1 MRNLKVAYHQLLAR
15 NIELFDLVESHS
27 CQGVWLLDL
36 KNTQHFWMNPR
47 GAAFLGYQ
55 EVSLVDWL
63 ACITPKSWETIK
75 AFAESHP
82 QNRASELELDLQ
94 LISKDVKVF
103 HVHCFLYILLDEAGV
118 PDLLMGAMQLVLTH
132 RDAMKARF
140 NPDLKRHDDAQHLA
154 QLGHWEVNHQNQTLL
169 CSDELFRIHEVDK
182 QDYKPNDEKLLARI
196 HPDDLPAFQRAF
208 EAAIA
213 NKIPFSHQH
222 RLLFEHGRIKYIDAH
237 GITTYDAAG
246 LPLKT
251 MGTVQDITHI
261 RKYEEEVYK
270 SNSVFHNT
278 LDLLCIAGYDGY
290 FKVLNPA
297 WERQL
302 GWSIEELLQMPWNS
316 FVHPDDVLKTNEI
329 TSVIVEGQEVLQFE
343 NRYRCKDGSYIWL
356 SWNSYPYPAE
366 GVMFGV
372 ARNISKQKQTEKDL
386 RETHEK
392 LTKLAAQVPGVVYQF
407 QLFQDGR
414 TCFPYASPGIRQIYD
429 VSPEEVV
436 EDATL
441 VFERLHPGDRER
453 VTADIFESAENL
465 SIFHCEYRVILPG
478 KDPEWRLSNAR
489 PERMP
494 DGSTLWYGIITDITT
509 QKAYEQKLR
518 DSEAQLTHSRDLM
531 RYIINHN
538 TSAVAVHDTQLN
550 YVFVSQKYIRDFHL
564 EDREIIGKH
573 HYELFTD
580 LPQKWKDI
588 HQRALKGE
596 SLSADED
603 YYINAQGELI
613 WTRWDCRPWYEL
625 DGSIGGIV
633 LYTEIITE
641 RKEVEE
647 RLRKTSS
654 YLANLLNYAN
664 APIITWD
671 AAFNITRFNHAFE
684 RLTGYQSEEVLGQN
698 LSFLFPP
705 KEINDSLAKVK
716 AASGGDNW
724 DSVEIQVKRKDGAI
738 RTALWNSANIY
749 DQDGKVFVETI
760 AQGQDITER
769 ILSQQKLN
777 AAFEELEILR
787 NALDHVPIY
796 VYMKDLESTYTY
808 ANELALGLFQ
818 LRSEDLIGM
827 QDADLF
833 PPETAQKLRATDQ
846 RVFAG
851 EQTSEQID
859 SVDQAG
865 NPLYF
870 LEIKSPFYKK
880 NDKTKVAGLLGFSTD
895 ITESVN
901 HLKRIESLLQN
912 EEEQNKRLRNF
923 THIVSHNLR
932 SHTAN
937 MMGIFTLL
945 ELENSELLE
954 QEYISMIKSAA
965 ENLTQT
971 IAHLNQVLDINLTAK
986 EKIVRV
992 QLNGTI
998 ETAISSISLLAKN
1011 AGVAIIFE
1019 STEEV
1024 FVDAVPAYMD
1034 SIVLNMLTNAIK
1046 FRAEGRPAFVKVI
1059 LEKRSQEI
1067 QLRFEDNGLGI
1078 DLARHG
1084 AKLFGMYKTFHGHKD
1099 SKGLGLFITKNHIEA
1114 MGGSISVESEVGKGT
1129 TFMINFPIQA

>member
-47 GAAFLGYQ
+47 GAAFLGYS
-55 EVSLVDWL
+55 EVSLGDWISSL
-63 ACITPKSWETIK
+63 APKSWETIK
-75 AFAESHP
+75 AFAASYQESQEHM
-82 QNRASELELDLQ
+82 LELDLQ
-94 LISKDVKVF
+94 LLSKEVRVL
-103 HVHCFLYILLDEAGV
+103 HVHCILQVFSMEAGE
-118 PDLLMGAMQLVLTH
+118 PDLLIGIIEQVISPK
-132 RDAMKARF
+132 DALKARF
-140 NPDLKRHDDAQHLA
+140 NPDLKRYHDAQHLA
-154 QLGHWEVNHQNQTLL
+154 QLGHWEFNHQNQTLL
-169 CSDELFRIHEVDK
+169 WSDEVFRIHEVDK
-182 QDYKPNDEKLLARI
+182 QNYEPTYKKLLACI
-196 HPDDLPAFQRAF
+196 HPEDLQTF
-208 EAAIA
+208 ERTFENALT
-213 NKIPFSHQH
+213 NKVPFLLQH
-222 RLLFEHGRIKYIDAH
+222 RLLLADGRIKYIDAH
-237 GITTYDAAG
+237 GETTYDAFG
-246 LPLKT
+246 KPLKT
-251 MGTVQDITHI
+251 IGTIQDITHI

-302 GWSIEELLQMPWNS
+302 GWSIKELLQLPWDS
-316 FVHPDDVLKTNEI
+316 FVHPDDVLKTKDI
-329 TSVIVEGQEVLQFE
+329 TSVIVDGHEVFQFE

-366 GVMFGV
+366 EVMFGV
-372 ARNISKQKQTEKDL
+372 ARNITNQKHTEQAL
-386 RETHEK
+386 LEAHEK
-392 LTKLAAQVPGVVYQF
+392 LMKLAAQVPGVVYQF
-407 QLFQDGR
+407 QLFQNGR

-429 VSPEEVV
+429 VSPEEVA

-441 VFERLHPGDRER
+441 VFERLHPNDRDR
-453 VTADIFESAENL
+453 VTADIYESAEKL
-465 SIFHCEYRVILPG
+465 SLFHCEYRVILPG
-478 KDPEWRLSNAR
+478 KEPEWRLSNAR

-494 DGSTLWYGIITDITT
+494 DGSTLWYGIITDITF
-509 QKAYEQKLR
+509 QKAYEQKLHE
-518 DSEAQLTHSRDLM
+518 SEAQLTHSRDLM

-538 TSAVAVHDTQLN
+538 TSAVAVHDTNLN
-550 YVFVSQKYIRDFHL
+550 YVFVSQKYIQDFNL
-564 EDREIIGKH
+564 QGQEVIGRH
-573 HYELFTD
+573 HYELFPD
-580 LPQKWKDI
+580 LPQKWREI
-588 HQRALKGE
+588 HQRALQGE
-596 SLSADED
+596 SLSSEED
-603 YYINAQGELI
+603 YYVKEDGEMV
-613 WTRWDCRPWYEL
+613 WTRWDCRPWYEY
-625 DGSIGGIV
+625 DGSIGGII

-641 RKEVEE
+641 RKAVEE
-647 RLRKTSS
+647 QLRTTSS

-671 AAFNITRFNHAFE
+671 AAFKITRFNHAFE

-698 LSFLFPP
+698 LSFLFPSQ
-705 KEINDSLAKVK
+705 EINDSIAKVK
-716 AASGGDNW
+716 TASEGNNW
-724 DSVEIQVKRKDGAI
+724 ESVEIQVKRKDGAI

-749 DQDGKVFVETI
+749 DQEGAKWVETI

-769 ILSQQKLN
+769 MLAQDKLN

-796 VYMKDLESTYTY
+796 VYMKDLQSKYTY
-808 ANELALGLFQ
+808 ANQLALKLFDLTPEQ
-818 LRSEDLIGM
+818 LSSVNDF
-827 QDADLF
+827 DLF
-833 PPETAQKLRATDQ
+833 PPETAERLREIDL
-846 RVFAG
+846 RVFKG
-851 EQTSEQID
+851 EQTAEQISSKD
-859 SVDQAG
+859 SHG
-865 NPLYF
+865 NHVHF
-870 LEIKSPFYKK
+870 LEIKSPIYKK
-880 NDKTKVAGLLGFSTD
+880 NDHSKVVGMLGFSTD
-895 ITESVN
+895 MTESVN
-901 HLKRIESLLQN
+901 HLKRIESLLQI

-945 ELENSELLE
+945 ELENSDLLE
-954 QEYISMIKSAA
+954 YEYIRMIKSAA

-1011 AGVAIIFE
+1011 AGVEIIFK

-1046 FRAEGRPAFVKVI
+1046 FRAEDRPAFVKVS

-1067 QLRFEDNGLGI
+1067 QMRFEDNGLGI